1 MCKNSNIS
9 GFKACYTSYLLCI
22 LAVSLTI
29 NLCFNFP
36 RKILR
41 HTITEFCKKSKPIFS
56 YHIISF
62 CIQWD
67 WERANETFL
76 AWCWSKLHSMSV
88 YQEQA
93 LFLLAESYFLASGL
107 CMIREK
113 NNRLSYLHYYKE
125 DRYFWRTLNSK
136 KSCNILI
143 TWVAEPCVIMWA
155 HFFSNQTCRYYLG
168 T

>member
-1 MCKNSNIS
+1 MCKNSNVS
-9 GFKACYTSYLLCI
+9 GFKACYTSYLLCV
-22 LAVSLTI
+22 LATSLTI
-29 NLCFNFP
+29 NLCIIFP

-41 HTITEFCKKSKPIFS
+41 HRITEFCKKSKPILS
-56 YHIISF
+56 YHIIRF

-107 CMIREK
+107 CMLREK
-113 NNRLSYLHYYKE
+113 IHRLSFLTYITTIKKIGIFEGLWTQKNLAIYL
-125 DRYFWRTLNSK
+125 L
-136 KSCNILI
+136 
-143 TWVAEPCVIMWA
+143 
-155 HFFSNQTCRYYLG
+155 LG
-168 T
+168 

>member
-9 GFKACYTSYLLCI
+9 GFKACYTSYLLCV
-22 LAVSLTI
+22 LAASLTI

-41 HTITEFCKKSKPIFS
+41 HRITEFCQKSKPIFS

-107 CMIREK
+107 CMSRGK
-113 NNRLSYLHYYKE
+113 NNRLSFLTYITTIKKIGIFEGLWTQKNLAIYL
-125 DRYFWRTLNSK
+125 L
-136 KSCNILI
+136 
-143 TWVAEPCVIMWA
+143 
-155 HFFSNQTCRYYLG
+155 LG
-168 T
+168 

>member
-36 RKILR
+36 RKILQ
-41 HTITEFCKKSKPIFS
+41 HTSITEFCKKSKPIFS

-113 NNRLSYLHYYKE
+113 IHIWSFLTYITTIKKIL
-125 DRYFWRTLNSK
+125 RYFWRTLNSK
-136 KSCNILI
+136 KYFNILI
-143 TWVAEPCVIMWA
+143 T
-155 HFFSNQTCRYYLG
+155 
-168 T
+168 

>member
-9 GFKACYTSYLLCI
+9 SFKTCYTSYLLCV
-22 LAVSLTI
+22 LAASLTI
-29 NLCFNFP
+29 NLSFNRFNFP

-41 HTITEFCKKSKPIFS
+41 HRITEFCQKCKPIFS

-113 NNRLSYLHYYKE
+113 IHRLSFLTYITTIKKIGIFEGLWTQKNLAIYL
-125 DRYFWRTLNSK
+125 L
-136 KSCNILI
+136 
-143 TWVAEPCVIMWA
+143 
-155 HFFSNQTCRYYLG
+155 LG
-168 T
+168 